1 MEYGKCDYSGRI
13 NCHVSHRYKKKI
25 NSYWH
30 ADSHGCYCGRHKSSE
45 SVCGT
50 AKLNK
55 YELLVITGLTLLMS
69 LMCAI
74 THMLG
79 VADAVVIGIVALA
92 IGIRKAISVFIGA
105 MMVVCLISG
114 VLLILKKLRRKD
126 TIPFI
131 PFILLSYMGV
141 TLCG

>member
-1 MEYGKCDYSGRI
+1 MKYGKCDYSGRI

-30 ADSHGCYCGRHKSSE
+30 ADSYGCYCGGHKSSTE
-45 SVCGT
+45 CMWNS
-50 AKLNK
+50 K
-55 YELLVITGLTLLMS
+55 YELLVITGLTLVMS

-105 MMVVCLISG
+105 MMAVCVISG
-114 VLLILKKLRRKD
+114 ILLILKKLRRKD